1 MAAVKA
7 KGQAGKAAVWVI
19 LALLILGLAGFGAT
33 NFGGSMRSIG
43 QVGDTEI
50 RVDAYARAVQQ
61 DLRTFQQQTGQPLNF
76 AQAQAFGLDRA
87 VLQRLVSTAA
97 MDNEA
102 ARIGLSVGD
111 DEIRDRILDL
121 PGFRGLDGGF
131 DRDAYRFALDNA
143 GLSVAQFEDDVR
155 REVAR
160 TLLQGAV
167 VSGVTI
173 PEAGVAPVLSYL
185 AERRSFSWAM
195 VSEDR
200 LPSAIPEPE
209 AGELEAF
216 HASEAQLFTLPEAR
230 RITWVSL
237 TPSDVMDDV
246 VIPEDR
252 LLAAYE
258 ARISEF
264 IRPERRIVERL
275 VYPSMA
281 DAEAARERL
290 DAGEARFAQL
300 VAERGLSLDDVDM
313 GDVTEAELGLG
324 GAEVFALDSPGIA
337 GPVASALGPALFRV
351 NAILPPVETPFED
364 AAPFLLEEVAEDAA
378 RRLLSARRDEVD
390 DLLAGGATLEE
401 LAETEGMTIGTMD
414 WRPGDTDGM
423 AAYESFRAAAA
434 AVTERDFPEV
444 SDLEDGGIFAL
455 RLDETVPPALQPL
468 DQIEAEVR
476 EAWRAARL
484 TEALEDEAGRLKGRL
499 AEGVTLTGLGLQLRQ
514 EGAISRGQFLAEAPE
529 GTVDA
534 AFDMDLGEVRVVTDA
549 AGQVALVRLEAILPP
564 DRSDEGTASLERL
577 IVQELSQSLAE
588 DVMAA
593 FVRALEAQAGIR
605 LDQQAIAAVNAQ
617 FN

>member
-7 KGQAGKAAVWVI
+7 KGQASKAAVWVI

-33 NFGGSMRSIG
+33 NFGGSLRSIG
-43 QVGDTEI
+43 QVGDAEI

-61 DLRTFQQQTGQPLNF
+61 DLRTFQQQTGQALNF
-76 AQAQAFGLDRA
+76 AQAQAIGLDRA

-131 DRDAYRFALDNA
+131 DREAYRFALDNA
-143 GLSVAQFEDDVR
+143 GLSIAQFEDDVR

-167 VSGVTI
+167 ASGVTM

-185 AERRSFSWAM
+185 AERRSFSWAP

-200 LPSAIPEPE
+200 LPAAIPEPD
-209 AGELEAF
+209 ASDLAAF
-216 HASEAQLFTLPEAR
+216 HATEAHLFTLPEAR

-246 VIPEDR
+246 VIPEER
-252 LLAAYE
+252 LVEAYE
-258 ARISEF
+258 RRISEF

-281 DAEAARERL
+281 DAEAARARL
-290 DAGEARFAQL
+290 DAGEAQFAQL

-313 GDVTEAELGLG
+313 GDVTEAELGQG
-324 GAEVFALDSPGIA
+324 GAEVFAPGSPGIA

-351 NAILPPVETPFED
+351 NAILPPVEIPFAD

-378 RRLLSARRDEVD
+378 RRLLSVRRDEVD

-401 LAETEGMTIGTMD
+401 LAETEGMAIGTMD
-414 WRPGDTDGM
+414 WRPGDSDDM
-423 AAYESFRAAAA
+423 AAYESFRTAAA
-434 AVTERDFPEV
+434 AVTERDFPV
-444 SDLEDGGIFAL
+444 IADLEDGGIFAL
-455 RLDETVPPALQPL
+455 RLDATVPPTLQPL
-468 DQIEAEVR
+468 DQIEPQVR
-476 EAWRAARL
+476 DAWRAARL
-484 TEALEDEAGRLKGRL
+484 AEALEEEAERLKGRL
-499 AEGVTLTGLGLQLRQ
+499 DEGVTLTGLGLQLLQ

-534 AFDMDLGEVRVVTDA
+534 AFDMELGEVRVVVDA
-549 AGQVALVRLEAILPP
+549 AGQVALVRLEAIIPP

-588 DVMAA
+588 DVMTA